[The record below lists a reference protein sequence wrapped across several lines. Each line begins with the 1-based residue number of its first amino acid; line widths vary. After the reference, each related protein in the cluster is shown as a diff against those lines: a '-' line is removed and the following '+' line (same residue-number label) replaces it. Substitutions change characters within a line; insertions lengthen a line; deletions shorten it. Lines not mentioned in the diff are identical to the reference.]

1 MLLWG
6 KCFNSSLTRSSPP
19 SLPHLALARLSERAG
34 EHRREV
40 AEGRTGGQHP
50 QTALPRAVRRQSRVA
65 FISVERTDGRSCA
78 SVTDSGRTKWADGRM
93 GRAGGRRWEGMTP
106 SGTTTAPAH
115 QARRVMQGFATLLR
129 QSSRAHSNISAERKL
144 IKLR

>member
-1 MLLWG
+1 MSFASAR
-6 KCFNSSLTRSSPP
+6 CFFGENVSTAHSLVHPLPP
-19 SLPHLALARLSERAG
+19 SSLPHLALARLSERAG

-40 AEGRTGGQHP
+40 AEEGRTGGQHP

-93 GRAGGRRWEGMTP
+93 GRAGGR
-106 SGTTTAPAH
+106 
-115 QARRVMQGFATLLR
+115 QAVG
-129 QSSRAHSNISAERKL
+129 RKE
-144 IKLR
+144 

>member
-1 MLLWG
+1 M
-6 KCFNSSLTRSSPP
+6 FQQLTHSFIP

-93 GRAGGRRWEGMTP
+93 GRAGGRQAVGRNDTKWNNHCTGP
-106 SGTTTAPAH
+106 SGTQSNAGVRNPLE
-115 QARRVMQGFATLLR
+115 AT
-129 QSSRAHSNISAERKL
+129 KPCP
-144 IKLR
+144 